1 MKDLSQYLLIL
12 DLSQCKQQ
20 LLGPLLFNIFIN
32 DIPLFAKNSTLYDY
46 ADDHTQFSC
55 ERRWGTPQNCYLA
68 FIEELEKQLFIKKT
82 VEVAQKNNIKLLIF
96 TMLYFLKKNKEK
108 HLKILF

>member
-55 ERRWGTPQNCYLA
+55 GRRWGTPQNCYLA

-96 TMLYFLKKNKEK
+96 TMLYFLKKK
-108 HLKILF
+108 